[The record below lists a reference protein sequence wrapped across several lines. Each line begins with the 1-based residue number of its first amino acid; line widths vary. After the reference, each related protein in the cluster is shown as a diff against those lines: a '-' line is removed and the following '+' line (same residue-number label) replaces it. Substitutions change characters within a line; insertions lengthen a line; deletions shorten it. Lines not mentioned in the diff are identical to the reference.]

1 MSLGGAAVMPIATA
15 LLPQWAADPDWK
27 KRHAALICLAQIAEG
42 CVKVMM
48 QHLDS
53 LVSMSLKARPLW
65 TLLICPSDTSDT
77 QSDHAAGPIAS

>member
-1 MSLGGAAVMPIATA
+1 MPIATA
-15 LLPQWAADPDWK
+15 LLPQWAVDPDWK

-53 LVSMSLKARPLW
+53 LVSMSLKARLPW
-65 TLLICPSDTSDT
+65 RLLSKLPASGTIDT
-77 QSDHAAGPIAS
+77 QSGHTTGHHG